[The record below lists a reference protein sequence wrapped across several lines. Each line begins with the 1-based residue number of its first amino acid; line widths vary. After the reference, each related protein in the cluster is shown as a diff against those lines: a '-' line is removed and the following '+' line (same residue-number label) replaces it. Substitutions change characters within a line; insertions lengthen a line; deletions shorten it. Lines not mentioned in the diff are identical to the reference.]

1 MAIRI
6 APAEP
11 TQSPAFKKPRKT
23 TQKPVETISESI
35 SIQHTPEP
43 VMPDG
48 DGRKRSGFASMTKEQ
63 HLQASARG
71 GAAQPKEKRFFS
83 TNKDAARQAGAK
95 GGKFS
100 PKKDLTS

>member
-11 TQSPAFKKPRKT
+11 TQAPASKKPRKA
-23 TQKPVETISESI
+23 TQKPTEATSESI
-35 SIQHTPEP
+35 SIQPTPEP
-43 VMPDG
+43 VMPAS

-71 GAAQPKEKRFFS
+71 GAAQPKEKRFFA

-100 PKKDLTS
+100 PKKDPTP